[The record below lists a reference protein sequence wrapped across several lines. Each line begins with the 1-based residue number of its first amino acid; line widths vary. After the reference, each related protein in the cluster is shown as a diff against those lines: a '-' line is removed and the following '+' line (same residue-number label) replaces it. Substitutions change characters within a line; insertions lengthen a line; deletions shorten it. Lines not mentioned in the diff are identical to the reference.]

1 MIYGLVIITSLGAT
15 TLLGTY
21 PTNLDCIKEQA
32 FISNGSNSQA
42 QCWPSKSE
50 EELQKK
56 INEINSTV
64 SNVRIIQQK

>member
-21 PTNLDCIKEQA
+21 PTNLDCIKDQA
-32 FISNGSNSQA
+32 MISSGSNSQA

-50 EELQKK
+50 EQLQKK
-56 INEINSTV
+56 INEINNTV
-64 SNVRIIQQK
+64 ANVKIIKN